1 MTTLD
6 IEFIETDHVP
16 TVEPVVFERNGRV
29 YANTRDLAAYYG
41 RDHKRMVQKVEL
53 AIKRSPEEVGNGDVV
68 EVFYRDDRR
77 RPAMSYDLSR
87 NFFQKF
93 GCYVAYASLAKAH
106 RYHIAYY
113 NKEKEVRVATSALPR
128 TVEEMEQALRKG
140 IDLDDSKMLRAMAL
154 IYLNK
159 VLELKKCNDALTQ
172 DNGRL
177 TLEKA
182 ELAGQ
187 LQELQSALGEA
198 VSPSLFRN

>member
-1 MTTLD
+1 
-6 IEFIETDHVP
+6 
-16 TVEPVVFERNGRV
+16 
-29 YANTRDLAAYYG
+29 
-41 RDHKRMVQKVEL
+41 
-53 AIKRSPEEVGNGDVV
+53 
-68 EVFYRDDRR
+68 
-77 RPAMSYDLSR
+77 
-87 NFFQKF
+87 
-93 GCYVAYASLAKAH
+93 
-106 RYHIAYY
+106 
-113 NKEKEVRVATSALPR
+113 
-128 TVEEMEQALRKG
+128 
-140 IDLDDSKMLRAMAL
+140 MLRAMAL